1 MVVFSGSLK
10 GYYSIQFKDND
21 MNKLQNKINETQKK
35 YDELCELLP
44 ELEADLVRF
53 QRAVM
58 LIRELENFAADDF
71 LHIYEVMEDREEFD
85 LKTNGNLSVMNEDA
99 VWNAFCDFQRIAWA
113 RIREATAA
121 LDPNEQE

>member
-1 MVVFSGSLK
+1 
-10 GYYSIQFKDND
+10 

-35 YDELCELLP
+35 YDEWCELLP

-71 LHIYEVMEDREEFD
+71 LHIYEVMEDGEEFD

-99 VWNAFCDFQRIAWA
+99 VWNAFCDFQRIALA

-121 LDPNEQE
+121 LDPNEQES